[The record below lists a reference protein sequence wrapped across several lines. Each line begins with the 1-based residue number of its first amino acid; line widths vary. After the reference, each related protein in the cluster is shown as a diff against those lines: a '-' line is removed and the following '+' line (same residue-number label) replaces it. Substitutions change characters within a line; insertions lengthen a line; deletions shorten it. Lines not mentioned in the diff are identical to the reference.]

1 MRIFSILVIQ
11 GAFPRTLR
19 AGAPLGSRSTPCQI
33 FAFRFYHNIR
43 KNTNPNPAEGPA
55 RAAVSAASNGSRRTA
70 PVHQSR
76 RVRGAGRKNYVF
88 RFQYFFSTWAKYVTT
103 DDAVVVYWAYPEGTD
118 ENTEF
123 HLVHYVGL
131 DRNSNTDLGT
141 GQYTTFSLGAGIQ
154 VEQAAL
160 MKKAGA
166 SDEEILKFL
175 RSFTDRVAVYFAVD
189 DLMHLKRGGRLSGF
203 AAVAG
208 TMLGLKPVLT
218 FNEEG
223 GLSVLTK
230 QSGRRKAISYLAGK
244 VIEELRDEDTY
255 PVYVVDADCPEDGDR
270 LRDLILEK
278 RPRAN
283 VIRQIVGPVI
293 GAHCGPG
300 TLGVIFVADRRPIPL
315 KKD

>member
-1 MRIFSILVIQ
+1 MSVLLCDSNCELWHTRLKELGLDVISMPYYIKGQ
-11 GAFPRTLR
+11 EYYYDMGANTDFR
-19 AGAPLGSRSTPCQI
+19 A
-33 FAFRFYHNIR
+33 FYD
-43 KNTNPNPAEGPA
+43 A
-55 RAAVSAASNGSRRTA
+55 
-70 PVHQSR
+70 
-76 RVRGAGRKNYVF
+76 VRGGEIPKTQALNPEDYKRILTPYFEAGEDVLYLSFSHKMSGT
-88 RFQYFFSTWAKYVTT
+88 FQYLDLALAELKEV
-103 DDAVVVYWAYPEGTD
+103 YPERKCTVFD
-118 ENTEF
+118 TA
-123 HLVHYVGL
+123 
-131 DRNSNTDLGT
+131 SI
-141 GQYTTFSLGAGIQ
+141 SLGAGIQ

-244 VIEELRDEDTY
+244 VIEELRDEDSY